1 MDRKLISP
9 VARIVF
15 GETLDSDT
23 TQREETLVQAVFGW
37 MDTRPTRQDVL
48 EGASAIGLA
57 VRVLSA
63 PNILRLAEK
72 LDARCRE
79 AIPAVPMLAEHMQV
93 LVVAERTA
101 RFFSQ
106 ENLESLRQAL
116 ADEGDA

>member
-9 VARIVF
+9 VARVVF
-15 GETLDSDT
+15 GEPIDAESAE
-23 TQREETLVQAVFGW
+23 REERLVKAVFGW
-37 MDTRPTRQDVL
+37 MDRSSRQAVHA
-48 EGASAIGLA
+48 GSSAVGLA
-57 VRVLSA
+57 VRALSA
-63 PNILRLAEK
+63 PNILRLAER
-72 LDARCRE
+72 LDARCPE

-93 LVVAERTA
+93 LALAERTA